1 MDKRYQLIHPY
12 LSNHIYEAPTLSM
25 CAKRCCDDIEKNFIG
40 EGLNTVSS
48 FTLKDIDTKEVFT
61 FNMKVPLS
69 KTVPQPIEDLILMG
83 DNGNIENNEIIDL
96 KTKMTKLES
105 DINKIK
111 QYLILE
117 KQKQIQQTKT
127 SNECTIQ

>member
-12 LSNHIYEAPTLSM
+12 LSNHIYEAPTLSL
-25 CAKRCCDDIEKNFIG
+25 CAKQCCDDIEKNFSK
-40 EGLNTVSS
+40 EGLSTVNS

-61 FNMKVPLS
+61 FNMKIPLS
-69 KTVPQPIEDLILMG
+69 KTLYQPPDDLILMG
-83 DNGNIENNEIIDL
+83 DIENNEIAHL
-96 KTKMTKLES
+96 KAKISKLET

-117 KQKQIQQTKT
+117 KQKHVQPLPQQKT
-127 SNECTIQ
+127 NECTIQ